1 MVQQVDDPVVGMTEC
16 SACRNENPSD
26 SQFCSNCGAKLS
38 RNPDNAA
45 LVTLTDRVT
54 ELERKIAGDDHT
66 HEWNWLLLDEV
77 DRWRVFWGV
86 FWRGLLVYLGFAVLF
101 LISQGGFQ

>member
-1 MVQQVDDPVVGMTEC
+1 L
-16 SACRNENPSD
+16 
-26 SQFCSNCGAKLS
+26 NCEAKLY

-54 ELERKIAGDDHT
+54 ELEKKIAGDTHT
-66 HEWNWLLLDEV
+66 HEWSWLLLDEV
-77 DRWRVFWGV
+77 DRWRVWWGV
-86 FWRGLLVYLGFAVLF
+86 FWRGLLVQLGVVLLV